1 MAWGGLGAK
10 LRESLGALRIFK
22 TTPEWS
28 RMVVSVMNVP
38 KEIGARIF
46 YCMCMWV
53 QCVIGGISF
62 ESHTLDA
69 LGEVGGYTHAYA
81 HT

>member
-1 MAWGGLGAK
+1 MGQGHGIFFMFSTCVLVKGP
-10 LRESLGALRIFK
+10 LRGALRILK

-46 YCMCMWV
+46 
-53 QCVIGGISF
+53 
-62 ESHTLDA
+62 
-69 LGEVGGYTHAYA
+69 
-81 HT
+81 